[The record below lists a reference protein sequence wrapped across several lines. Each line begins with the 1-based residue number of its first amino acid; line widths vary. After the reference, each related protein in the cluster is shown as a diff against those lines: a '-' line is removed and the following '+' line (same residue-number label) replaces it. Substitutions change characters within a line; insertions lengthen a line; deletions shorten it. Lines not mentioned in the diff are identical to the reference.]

1 MVYYPYPDYVRR
13 CMRLTITRSKNS
25 ESLYVIESTYIASK
39 HSSRVVEKLGTTD
52 ALRLRLNGRDPI
64 E

>member
-1 MVYYPYPDYVRR
+1 
-13 CMRLTITRSKNS
+13 MRLTITRSKNS